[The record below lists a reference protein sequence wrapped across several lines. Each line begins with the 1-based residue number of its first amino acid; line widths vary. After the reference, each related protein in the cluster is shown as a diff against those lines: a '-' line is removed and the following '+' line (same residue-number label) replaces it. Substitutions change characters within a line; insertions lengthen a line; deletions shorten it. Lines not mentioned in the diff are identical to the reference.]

1 MIIMKKNIKAQTEWG
16 FVVKLVLGLI
26 ILLALI
32 FVAINAKNGFS
43 SMFATLRNIF
53 G

>member
-1 MIIMKKNIKAQTEWG
+1 MKKNTAEIGWS
-16 FVVKLVLGLI
+16 FVVKLILGLM

-43 SMFATLRNIF
+43 GMFTRLGNLF